1 MTTTIQSLAVG
12 DFVLPRFPGTV
23 TSKEGGIESRA
34 GESEVQG
41 ISGKGEEKYLI
52 LIAQDGKLHE
62 FEAALFRKRLER
74 EV

>member
-23 TSKEGGIESRA
+23 TSRDGSVESVA
-34 GESEVQG
+34 GECEVKK
-41 ISGKGEEKYLI
+41 IINKGEDRYVV
-52 LIAQDGKLHE
+52 LIAQDGKPHE
-62 FEAALFRKRLER
+62 FEAALFRKRLEH

>member
-23 TSKEGGIESRA
+23 TSKEGG
-34 GESEVQG
+34 SEIQG

-52 LIAQDGKLHE
+52 LIAEDGKLHE
-62 FEAALFRKRLER
+62 FEAALFRKRLEH